1 MGRVKAAVR
10 PQGGVIH
17 GRLPRM
23 NAVPVFDSGLNSPIL
38 DDRRTSRCILRP
50 LSSSIQNL
58 PESRVSRSSDLPELD
73 DLVRRLP
80 FRLDALDEVGALFER
95 WLARPGEGDEYLL
108 TLWTYCYVRRYFLVR
123 FAREPSFTGG
133 DLEEVVELTYRRIE
147 ENKRQIR
154 SPVRYARWVVVVCR
168 NTYFSF
174 VSHRPERL
182 SIDRIAEPEAD
193 VDDLETWHEGAG
205 LRSALVAAVDR
216 LPSFLRPYATLKFLE
231 GLEYETVAVRMAR
244 DVPTVRTYVHRAV
257 MRLRKDRRFM
267 RWIHDT
273 LGYETGFDES
283 WEK

>member
-1 MGRVKAAVR
+1 M
-10 PQGGVIH
+10 
-17 GRLPRM
+17 
-23 NAVPVFDSGLNSPIL
+23 
-38 DDRRTSRCILRP
+38 
-50 LSSSIQNL
+50 
-58 PESRVSRSSDLPELD
+58 
-73 DLVRRLP
+73 RRLP

-95 WLARPGEGDEYLL
+95 WLARPEEGDEYLL

-133 DLEEVVELTYRRIE
+133 ELEEVVEVTYRRIE

-174 VSHRPERL
+174 VTRRPQRL
-182 SIDRIAEPEAD
+182 SIDVIAEPAAE
-193 VDDLETWHEGAG
+193 VDDLEAWHEGAG
-205 LRSALVAAVDR
+205 LRTALEAAVDR
-216 LPSFLRPYATLKFLE
+216 MPSFLRPYATLKFLE
-231 GLEYETVAVRMAR
+231 GLEYEVLAVRMGR
-244 DVPTVRTYVHRAV
+244 DVATVRTYVHRALA
-257 MRLRKDRRFM
+257 RLRKDRRFM